1 MLRMTVLAPLFCAAL
16 MLSAC
21 AESLHQVQRDTE
33 LLGVP
38 FGLEKEIDTSV
49 SFADLKRAP
58 SEYVGRTVMIGGNV
72 IKAKRTEA
80 GTELEILQLPTER
93 EGTLTEERL
102 RSEGRF
108 LALREQFLDPAS
120 LPQGTPI
127 TIIGTVK
134 GETTRQL
141 DESDYTYPI
150 LEVKH
155 IIDWNTIAS
164 QRRRDRSPYYGAY
177 YPPYGWSGFSPY
189 GGYGSY
195 WGGGFGGYGGY
206 GGYYGG
212 RGFYGPSRGFSPGS
226 GSFSSPP
233 PPPSRVPSDMRRR

>member
-1 MLRMTVLAPLFCAAL
+1 MSRMTVLAPLLCVTL
-16 MLSAC
+16 LLSAC

-38 FGLEKEIDTSV
+38 FGLEKEIDTSI

-58 SEYVGRTVMIGGNV
+58 GEYVGRTVMIGGNV
-72 IKAKRTEA
+72 IKAKQTEA
-80 GTELEILQLPTER
+80 GTEVEILQLPTEK

-108 LALREQFLDPAS
+108 LAVREQFLDPAS

-155 IIDWNTIAS
+155 IIDWKSIAA
-164 QRRRDRSPYYGAY
+164 QRRRDRNPYYGAY
-177 YPPYGWSGFSPY
+177 YPPYGPSGLYPY
-189 GGYGSY
+189 GGAYGGY
-195 WGGGFGGYGGY
+195 WGGPF

-212 RGFYGPSRGFSPGS
+212 RGFYGPSRGFSPGP
-226 GSFSSPP
+226 SSPP
-233 PPPSRVPSDMRRR
+233 PPPASVHPRLRGR

>member
-1 MLRMTVLAPLFCAAL
+1 MSRMTIRAPLFCAAL

-21 AESLHQVQRDTE
+21 AESIHQVQRDTE

-38 FGLEKEIDTSV
+38 LGLEQEIDTSV

-58 SEYVGRTVMIGGNV
+58 NEYVGRTVMVGGNV
-72 IKAKRTEA
+72 IRAKRTEA
-80 GTELEILQLPTER
+80 GTEVEILQLPTEK

-108 LALREQFLDPAS
+108 LAVREAFLDPAS

-127 TIIGTVK
+127 TVIGTVK

-150 LEVKH
+150 LEVRH
-155 IIDWNTIAS
+155 IIDWNSVAA

-177 YPPYGWSGFSPY
+177 YPPYGYSGFSPY
-189 GGYGSY
+189 GGF
-195 WGGGFGGYGGY
+195 WGPYGGY
-206 GGYYGG
+206 WGG
-212 RGFYGPSRGFSPGS
+212 RGFYGGSRFYSPGS

-233 PPPSRVPSDMRRR
+233 RPPSSPSPRLRGR

>member
-1 MLRMTVLAPLFCAAL
+1 MSRMTMLASLVGGAV

-38 FGLEKEIDTSV
+38 LGLEQEIDTTV

-58 SEYVGRTVMIGGNV
+58 SEYVGRTVMVGGTV
-72 IKAKRTEA
+72 IRAKRTEA
-80 GTELEILQLPTER
+80 ETEVEVLQLPTEKD
-93 EGTLTEERL
+93 GPLSDDRL

-108 LALREQFLDPAS
+108 LAVRTAFLDPAS

-127 TIIGTVK
+127 TVIGTVK
-134 GETTRQL
+134 GEITRTL

-155 IIDWNTIAS
+155 IIDWNSIAS

-177 YPPYGWSGFSPY
+177 YPPYGYSGFYPY
-189 GGYGSY
+189 GGYGSL
-195 WGGGFGGYGGY
+195 WGPFGGY

-233 PPPSRVPSDMRRR
+233 PPPRAVHPRLRGR

>member
-1 MLRMTVLAPLFCAAL
+1 
-16 MLSAC
+16 
-21 AESLHQVQRDTE
+21 
-33 LLGVP
+33 
-38 FGLEKEIDTSV
+38 LEQEIDTTV

-80 GTELEILQLPTER
+80 GTELEVLQLPTEK

-108 LALREQFLDPAS
+108 LAVREQFLDPAS

-155 IIDWNTIAS
+155 IIDWNSIAA

-177 YPPYGWSGFSPY
+177 YPPYGYSGFYPYGGFWGPY
-189 GGYGSY
+189 GGY
-195 WGGGFGGYGGY
+195 W
-206 GGYYGG
+206 GG
-212 RGFYGPSRGFSPGS
+212 RGFYGGSRFYSPGS
-226 GSFSSPP
+226 PSFSSPP
-233 PPPSRVPSDMRRR
+233 PPPRSVPPNLRRR